1 MTHIHSCSGV
11 HRPPEGQGRNGITRA
26 QSRTRGGGGIT
37 IPPRL
42 GVSRFTILSRC
53 FCHVVFSILQM
64 FLSCC
69 FFYFASCLSSTA
81 KLISLL

>member
-1 MTHIHSCSGV
+1 MMLLPSGV

-26 QSRTRGGGGIT
+26 QSRTPGGDHDSPSARGIT
-37 IPPRL
+37 IHD
-42 GVSRFTILSRC
+42 FIT
-53 FCHVVFSILQM
+53 M

-69 FFYFASCLSSTA
+69 FFYFSSCLSITA